1 MAKIV
6 KHSRSA
12 NETASNAAVNTQ
24 TFYAL
29 LKKLYD
35 VNAFYELIQY
45 KSIIF
50 SKKKFGISFY
60 IY

>member
-29 LKKLYD
+29 LKKLDD
-35 VNAFYELIQY
+35 VNIFYGLFQY
-45 KSIIF
+45 KSRIF
-50 SKKKFGISFY
+50 SKTKFGISFY
-60 IY
+60 IQ